1 MLMYNVKWTWPSS
14 TWSTR
19 SCPTRRRRNILPSS
33 TPAAAAYIRSFVSQF
48 KLQKHNIEYFI
59 WKLKGKREE
68 IYLCIVLFWN
78 ININKFLAQRPELS
92 SLSQH
97 SAAWS
102 VCPSQVLFQII
113 ILVTRSSSWTHSTR
127 SKYKYDASITITH
140 PPIPFQRSPCWLLA
154 PPVSACL
161 GSPAPLWSWQSLLTN
176 PRGKK
181 NSCVLFTTPSSSP
194 GVVGLNG
201 VNDGD
206 GRSRRRVSRTLEVA
220 PVGQEASQQPNSG
233 SFSFFLPSDL
243 LCVSKKPHAE
253 VQVHNCVSYQ
263 KFLWAVKDSSHIT

>member
-113 ILVTRSSSWTHSTR
+113 IMDTFKQIKIRIWCKFCNKHPYPSIHPSLFIPSTTYVLLPGISSALVVLAISTHQ
-127 SKYKYDASITITH
+127 
-140 PPIPFQRSPCWLLA
+140 PQR
-154 PPVSACL
+154 
-161 GSPAPLWSWQSLLTN
+161 
-176 PRGKK
+176 
-181 NSCVLFTTPSSSP
+181 
-194 GVVGLNG
+194 
-201 VNDGD
+201 
-206 GRSRRRVSRTLEVA
+206 
-220 PVGQEASQQPNSG
+220 
-233 SFSFFLPSDL
+233 
-243 LCVSKKPHAE
+243 
-253 VQVHNCVSYQ
+253 
-263 KFLWAVKDSSHIT
+263 